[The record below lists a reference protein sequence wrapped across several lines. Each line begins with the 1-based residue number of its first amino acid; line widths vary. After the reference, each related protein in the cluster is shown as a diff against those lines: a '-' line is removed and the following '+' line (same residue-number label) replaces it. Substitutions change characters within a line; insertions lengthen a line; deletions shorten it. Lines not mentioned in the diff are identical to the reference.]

1 MLLRGRWAD
10 GIPPRNFAWIIK
22 DQLAISERPG
32 GQSRNHRPVRRQEEI
47 LWLRSQG
54 FTRMVSLL
62 GSPHNLRAYEQLGM
76 AWSQVPF
83 SANSEVRTSLV
94 DLYAQLRQLSEADE
108 HVLVHEEELSD
119 QLMGAM
125 AGYLLWSKKLAS
137 GAQAI
142 SILEQMVG
150 RQMGSVGRE
159 LVALVPEL

>member
-1 MLLRGRWAD
+1 MRGRWAD

-32 GQSRNHRPVRRQEEI
+32 GQARSHRPVRRQEEI

-54 FTRMVSLL
+54 FTRVVSLL
-62 GSPHNLRAYEQLGM
+62 GSPHNLAAYEQLGL

-83 SANSEVRTSLV
+83 SANAEPRANLA
-94 DLYAQLRQLSEADE
+94 DLYTQIGQLLEAYD

-142 SILEQMVG
+142 SVLEQMVG
-150 RQMGSVGRE
+150 RQMGPVGRQ
-159 LVALVPEL
+159 LVALAPEI